1 MSGDFWQLLTLKSR
15 APKVFM
21 EGYSGGQPWRSW
33 VICWEGE
40 KGLSQ

>member
-1 MSGDFWQLLTLKSR
+1 MSGDPWQLLILKSG
-15 APKVFM
+15 APKGFM
-21 EGYSGGQPWRSW
+21 EDYSGGQPWRSW